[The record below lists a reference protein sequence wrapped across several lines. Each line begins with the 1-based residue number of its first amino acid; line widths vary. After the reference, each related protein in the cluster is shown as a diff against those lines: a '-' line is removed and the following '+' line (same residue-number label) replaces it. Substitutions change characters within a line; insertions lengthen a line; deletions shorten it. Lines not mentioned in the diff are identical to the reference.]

1 MEHIRSK
8 DLIAGLECG
17 RKYKLQKLSLKDHNA
32 RNLCF
37 SEAIRRMSA
46 GIAMGK
52 ERDTII
58 EELQMYMEEAYQE
71 DWFALCW
78 QRKRVIAHE
87 IALFDRFLKNF
98 PIPSLARISVNTMV
112 SLEMPLCHGEIDVT
126 GISGTADLLFE
137 QSDGSIVGVIL
148 CRNFCKPYSYRAR
161 KLQHKVENSL
171 EMLVLMEGLSKKY
184 PQKEIRVMMV
194 RLASSAD
201 KPDRL
206 ARFEEKKGDNII
218 QISSGEYIERH
229 PEGVWEH
236 IQHIIGQA
244 EECSCDGCFFE
255 NICKPPNIV
264 LLKQVEEAHT
274 KKKEI
279 SFSKEQENVINH
291 VKGPLRVCAGPGSG
305 KTAVLVERIRKLAES
320 GVPAEK
326 ILAITFTKKAAQE
339 MQERVQVGQGVNIYT
354 LHALAFGILTQN
366 EFLTGPV
373 RLAGLVDCKNL
384 LMKVL
389 NHAPLISGVSY
400 EGLTMRYGLIAT
412 LLKDF
417 EFINK
422 HGIEAFSNAYSKKDV
437 EGIIGVKKLYDAAF
451 KEMGYI
457 TFDDQ
462 VGMAVELLKNN
473 QGILETVQNQYDY
486 IMVDEVQD
494 LDDAQAEFVR
504 LLVKEPENNLMI
516 CGDADQSIYAFR
528 GGSNRFMLDFPDI
541 FPETKDILLSRNYR
555 SSEEI
560 VTMASGLIEKNR
572 ERVPMQL
579 AASFSTGIQAIHIP
593 NFNDCRFG
601 ALIKEIHGKG
611 YAYSDIA
618 VIARTNKE
626 LNNLCKIVDKD
637 AVLTGVAVPLERPKF
652 YLREDCVFQMLLD
665 LLELAV
671 KGMHQDKALFRL
683 LSIMGCT
690 VEKADRKLSIYE
702 DHVNEG
708 LIYDFYGEESSRY
721 FLEPL
726 EPLKKAYGSIY
737 RAMQVLKKPLKQALS
752 ELGLFFFPTGVCTK
766 EVLEKIEDIMYEK
779 KIKHYKQLYEI
790 MSAMKVFEDDTRI
803 YYSTGERSQVR
814 MLTAHD
820 AKGKEFPAVIIYGVD
835 NFECGDVEEDRRL
848 LYVAVTRAKRVLFI
862 LEDYPGK
869 SNFLKDIE
877 KYISVNRRARYEK

>member
-17 RKYKLQKLSLKDHNA
+17 RKYNLQKLSLKDHNA

-37 SEAIRRMSA
+37 SDAIRRMTA

-52 ERDTII
+52 ERDAII

-87 IALFDRFLKNF
+87 IALFNRFLKNF
-98 PIPSLARISVNTMV
+98 PIPSSSRISVNTMV
-112 SLEMPLCHGEIDVT
+112 TLEMPLCHGEIDVA

-137 QSDGSIVGVIL
+137 HPDGSIVGVIL

-161 KLQHKVENSL
+161 KLQHKVGNSL

-184 PQKEIRVMMV
+184 PRNDIRVMMV

-206 ARFEEKKGDNII
+206 AGFEEKKGDNII
-218 QISSGEYIERH
+218 QISSREYIEGH
-229 PEGVWEH
+229 PEGVREH
-236 IQHIIGQA
+236 IQQIIGLA
-244 EECSCDGCFFE
+244 EECSCDSCFYE
-255 NICKPPNIV
+255 NICKPPNVIF
-264 LLKQVEEAHT
+264 LKQEEEDHT

-279 SFSKEQENVINH
+279 SFSEEQEKVIKH
-291 VKGPLRVCAGPGSG
+291 AEGPLRVCAGPGSG
-305 KTAVLVERIRKLAES
+305 KTAVLVERIRKLVES
-320 GVPAEK
+320 GVQAEK

-339 MQERVQVGQGVNIYT
+339 MQERVQTGQSVNIYT
-354 LHALAFGILTQN
+354 LHALAFRILTQN

-417 EFINK
+417 EFINR
-422 HGIEAFSNAYSKKDV
+422 HGVEAYSNAYSKKDV
-437 EGIIGVKKLYDAAF
+437 EGIIRVKKLYDAAF

-462 VGMAVELLKNN
+462 VSMAVELLKEHP
-473 QGILETVQNQYDY
+473 GILETVQNQYDY

-494 LDDAQAEFVR
+494 LDDAQAEFVG
-504 LLVKEPENNLMI
+504 LLVKKPESNLMI

-528 GGSNRFMLDFPDI
+528 GGSNRFMLDFPNI
-541 FPETKDILLSRNYR
+541 YPGTKDILLSRNYR

-637 AVLTGVAVPLERPKF
+637 AALTGVAVPLERPKF

-665 LLELAV
+665 LLEPAV
-671 KGMHQDKALFRL
+671 KGMRQDKALFRL

-708 LIYDFYGEESSRY
+708 LIYDFYGDESSRY
-721 FLEPL
+721 FLETQ

-737 RAMQVLKKPLKQALS
+737 RAMQVLKKPLKQALL
-752 ELGLFFFPTGVCTK
+752 ELEPFFFPKGICTK
-766 EVLEKIEDIMYEK
+766 EILEKIEDIMYEK

-790 MSAMKVFEDDTRI
+790 MSAMKIFEDDTRI

-820 AKGKEFPAVIIYGVD
+820 AKGKEFPAVIIYGID

-862 LEDYPGK
+862 LEEYPGK

>member
-1 MEHIRSK
+1 MDYIRSK
-8 DLIAGLECG
+8 DLIAGLECN
-17 RKYKLQKLSLKDHNA
+17 RKYKLQGLSLKDHNA

-37 SEAIRRMSA
+37 SDAIRRMTES
-46 GIAMGK
+46 IAEGK
-52 ERDTII
+52 ENSVIL
-58 EELQMYMEEAYQE
+58 EELQMYLEEAYQE
-71 DWFALCW
+71 DWFPLSW
-78 QRKRVIAHE
+78 QRKRAISRE
-87 IALFDRFLKNF
+87 LGLFDRFLKNF
-98 PIPSLARISVNTMV
+98 QIPSATKISAGAMV
-112 SLEMPLCHGEIDVT
+112 CLKMPLCHGEIDVA
-126 GISGTADLLFE
+126 GISGKADLLLE
-137 QSDGSIVGVIL
+137 QPDGNITGIVL

-171 EMLVLMEGLSKKY
+171 EMLVLMEGLSRKY
-184 PQKEIRVMMV
+184 PQKDIRIMMV

-201 KPDRL
+201 KPDQL
-206 ARFEEKKGDNII
+206 AEFEKKKGDNIV
-218 QISSGEYIERH
+218 QISSREYMEGH
-229 PEGVWEH
+229 PEGIQEH
-236 IQHIIGQA
+236 IRQIIGLA
-244 EECSCDGCFFE
+244 EECSCEGCFYE
-255 NICKPPNIV
+255 NVCKPPNIV
-264 LLKQVEEAHT
+264 LARQEEEVPA

-279 SFSKEQENVINH
+279 SFSKEQEKVINH
-291 VKGPLRVCAGPGSG
+291 AKGPLRVCAGPGSG
-305 KTAVLVERIRKLAES
+305 KTAVLVGRIRKLVDS

-339 MQERVQVGQGVNIYT
+339 MQERVQAGQEVNIYT
-354 LHALAFGILTQN
+354 LHALAFGILTQH
-366 EFLTGPV
+366 EFLIGPV

-400 EGLTMRYGLIAT
+400 EGLTMRYGLITT

-422 HGIEAFSNAYSKKDV
+422 HGIEAYSNAYGKKDIA
-437 EGIIGVKKLYDAAF
+437 GIMKVKELYDAAF
-451 KEMGYI
+451 REMGYI

-462 VGMAVELLKNN
+462 VSMAVELLKNN
-473 QGILETVQNQYDY
+473 PGILEAVQNQYDY

-504 LLVKEPENNLMI
+504 LLVKKPENNVMI

-528 GGSNRFMLDFPDI
+528 GGSNRFMLDFPNL
-541 FPETKDILLSRNYR
+541 FPGTEDILLSRNYR

-560 VTMASGLIEKNR
+560 VTMASNLIEKNR

-579 AASFSTGIQAIHIP
+579 AASFSTGIRAIHIP

-637 AVLTGVAVPLERPKF
+637 AALTGVAVPLERPKL

-671 KGMHQDKALFRL
+671 KGMSQDRALFRI
-683 LSIMGCT
+683 LSIMGCS
-690 VEKADRKLSIYE
+690 VEKTDKKLSIYE
-702 DHVNEG
+702 DHVTG
-708 LIYDFYGEESSRY
+708 GQIYDFYGDESSRY
-721 FLEPL
+721 FLEMQN
-726 EPLKKAYGSIY
+726 PLKKAYSRIY
-737 RAMQVLKKPLKQALS
+737 RALQVLKKPLKQALW
-752 ELGLFFFPTGVCTK
+752 ELESFFFPTGICTT

-779 KIKHYKQLYEI
+779 KIKHYRQLYEI

-803 YYSTGERSQVR
+803 YYSSGERSQVH

-820 AKGKEFPAVIIYGVD
+820 AKGKEFPAVIIYGID

-862 LEDYPGK
+862 LEEYPGK